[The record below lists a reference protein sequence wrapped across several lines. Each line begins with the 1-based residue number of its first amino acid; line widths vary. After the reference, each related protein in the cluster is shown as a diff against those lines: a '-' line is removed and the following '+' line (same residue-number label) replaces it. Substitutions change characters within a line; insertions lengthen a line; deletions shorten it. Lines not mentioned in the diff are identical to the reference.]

1 MLTSINVKGFRKY
14 ENLNLEN
21 LGRIN
26 FILGR
31 NNIGKTSILEAIYAF
46 CCGQNVGP
54 LLDIPVSRS
63 RYGSIQ
69 QPYWMMEE
77 ILSVVHN
84 RKTIPLRME
93 FSGVFDGKEE
103 KFIHTIYPSDIL
115 TDFDS
120 SYKRIS
126 GDIVSRTSDM
136 SGRDNPALY
145 ANQLGLMQVAQPTV
159 VAKWM
164 ISHNGNEVTESIT
177 SPYSTVS
184 KVLPFKTAKFIDL
197 LSHTAVNE
205 TVQIYSSLKR
215 DDLIKDVVKELN
227 KIFPDIR
234 DIDMIPYA
242 GGTIAPI
249 SVLKDDTY
257 LPMYAYGD
265 GVQRWF
271 YILGAIALYKN
282 SIICIDEIDTG
293 FHPEAQ
299 YEFSEH
305 LASYANENN
314 VQLFLTTHN
323 LEFIDNYL
331 QAVNKYDSSI
341 LENTRIIT
349 VKDIDSDT
357 SVRTLTGTEVYK
369 ARADFNL
376 EVR

>member
-54 LLDIPVSRS
+54 LLDIPLSRC
-63 RYGSIQ
+63 RYSSIQ

-84 RKTIPLRME
+84 RKTLPFKFE
-93 FSGVFDGKEE
+93 FSGIFDGKAEN
-103 KFIHTIYPSDIL
+103 FVHTIYPSDIL

-120 SYKRIS
+120 SYKRMA
-126 GDIVSRTSDM
+126 GEIVPRNNDSSVRTS
-136 SGRDNPALY
+136 PAFFS
-145 ANQLGLMQVAQPTV
+145 NQLGLMQVAQPSI
-159 VAKWM
+159 VAKWQ
-164 ISHNGNEVTESIT
+164 INHNGKAVNYNVTCPNT
-177 SPYSTVS
+177 TVY
-184 KVLPFKTAKFIDL
+184 KILPFKIAKFIDL
-197 LSHTAVNE
+197 LSHTDVNE

-227 KIFPDIR
+227 KVFPDIK
-234 DIDMIPYA
+234 DIDMIPYS

-249 SVLKDDTY
+249 SVLKEDTY

-305 LASYANENN
+305 LASYAKENN

-331 QAVNKYDSSI
+331 QALNSYDSSI
-341 LENTRIIT
+341 LEDTRIIT
-349 VKDIDSDT
+349 VKDIDDNPSI
-357 SVRTLTGTEVYK
+357 RTLSGTEVYK
-369 ARADFNL
+369 ARSDFNL
-376 EVR
+376 EIR

>member
-1 MLTSINVKGFRKY
+1 MLSSINVKGFRKY
-14 ENLNLEN
+14 ENLHLEN
-21 LGRIN
+21 LGKIN

-46 CCGQNVGP
+46 CCGQNVVP
-54 LLDIPVSRS
+54 LLDIPVSRC
-63 RYGSIQ
+63 RYSSIQ
-69 QPYWMMEE
+69 QPYWMMDE

-84 RKTIPLRME
+84 RKTLPFKFE
-93 FSGVFDGKEE
+93 FSGIFDGKEE
-103 KFIHTIYPSDIL
+103 KFVHTIYPSDIL

-126 GDIVSRTSDM
+126 GEIVPRANAL
-136 SGRDNPALY
+136 SGRDNPTVY
-145 ANQLGLMQVAQPTV
+145 GNQLGLMSPQPTV
-159 VAKWM
+159 VARWV
-164 ISHNGNEVTESIT
+164 ISHNDNDITENIT

-197 LSHTAVNE
+197 LSHIAVNE

-227 KIFPDIR
+227 KVFPDIK
-234 DIDMIPYA
+234 DIDMIPYS

-282 SIICIDEIDTG
+282 SIICIDEIDSG

-305 LASYANENN
+305 LASYAMENN

-331 QAVNKYDSSI
+331 FAVSKYDSSI
-341 LENTRIIT
+341 LDETRIIT
-349 VKDIDSDT
+349 VKDIDTNPSL
-357 SVRTLTGTEVYK
+357 RTLSGTEAYK
-369 ARADFNL
+369 ARSDFNL
-376 EVR
+376 EIR